1 MTHPNRTSRSW
12 LTAIGIGLAI
22 SALTAVASIIAQK
35 IGVSPLP
42 KPLALAFAK
51 TLLGDWVPLPLGL
64 AFHTLYVTFWSVVFV
79 HFFPK
84 RTFMTALGL
93 GLALWLAVLVVF
105 FPIVG
110 WGLAGLKISPMLI
123 LASLMPH
130 LLFAVLLWAFER
142 LAEKK
147 DNNPRTP

>member
-1 MTHPNRTSRSW
+1 MTRTHRTSRSW
-12 LTAIGIGLAI
+12 PMAIGIGIAV
-22 SALTAVASIIAQK
+22 SVLTAVVAIISQK
-35 IGVSPLP
+35 TGISPLP
-42 KPLALAFAK
+42 KPLGLAFAK
-51 TLLGDWVPLPLGL
+51 TLFGDSTPLPVGL
-64 AFHTLYVTFWSVVFV
+64 ALHTLYVTFWSVVFV
-79 HFFPK
+79 RFFPK

-110 WGLAGLKISPMLI
+110 WGFAGLEISVMLI
-123 LASLMPH
+123 PAALMPH

-147 DNNPRTP
+147 DNN